1 MKTDLK
7 KWIHFFQEVNQ
18 NKRAVIE
25 KDYWQVN
32 LMRDIRKLK
41 NWKGRQTVFS
51 GIEADLNQ
59 YLWKWALLCIFFAAF
74 IFLYGSL
81 AGGSM
86 YGYLY
91 SSLFVDPYTSMLS
104 I

>member
-1 MKTDLK
+1 MRKDLQ
-7 KWIHFFQEVNQ
+7 KWIRLFQEVNHD
-18 NKRAVIE
+18 KITVKE
-25 KDYWQVN
+25 EDGWQSN

-41 NWKGRQTVFS
+41 NENRSYGFFS
-51 GIEADLNQ
+51 KVDMDLNSF
-59 YLWKWALLCIFFAAF
+59 LWKWALLCVFFAAF
-74 IFLYGSL
+74 FFLYGTI

-91 SSLFVDPYTSMLS
+91 SSLFVDPYSNLLA

>member
-1 MKTDLK
+1 MRSDLQ

-18 NKRAVIE
+18 NKKIATE
-25 KDYWQVN
+25 KDCWQVN
-32 LMRDIRKLK
+32 LMRDIRNLK
-41 NWKGRQTVFS
+41 GGPGIFS
-51 GIEADLNQ
+51 AMETELNQ

-74 IFLYGSL
+74 FSLYGAL